1 MLHFTKHVRKRMKE
15 RGITE
20 QEIRYGLDNFQE
32 SFLGKKKHMN
42 YIYTYPTGIR
52 LRIIVHE
59 ESPDDRIIVSV
70 MD

>member
-1 MLHFTKHVRKRMKE
+1 MLHFTNHVKARMKE

-20 QEIRYGLDNFQE
+20 QEIRDGLDNYQE
-32 SFLGKKKHMN
+32 SFRGKKEHMN
-42 YIYTYPTGIR
+42 YIYTYPSGIR

-59 ESPDDRIIVSV
+59 ESPNNRIIVSV

>member
-1 MLHFTKHVRKRMKE
+1 MLHFTKHVKKRMKE

-20 QEIRYGLDNFQE
+20 QEIRNGLDNYQE
-32 SFLGKKKHMN
+32 SFLGKNNHMS

-52 LRIIVHE
+52 LRIVVHE
-59 ESPDDRIIVSV
+59 KSPDHRIIISV